1 MRRRQIS
8 GPIHMFVLHFS
19 LASVTES
26 VSWSFSLGLK
36 DFFPPAPVRCPNSPW
51 LLKLMTSQVQRGC
64 CYGWLCFCN
73 LVVTWCLTKFPQLY
87 TEFKGL
93 IQMSLSKSGENII
106 VNLQPLSKER
116 SGPAFKLCKET
127 GTISTHKIK
136 FHPQLTI
143 KHQLKKAI
151 VLKWRSPSLN
161 KNEEPDLGWFA
172 VLSWEHVTM
181 G

>member
-8 GPIHMFVLHFS
+8 GQIHMFVLRFS

-26 VSWSFSLGLK
+26 ESWSFSLGLK
-36 DFFPPAPVRCPNSPW
+36 DFFPPAPVRCTNSPW
-51 LLKLMTSQVQRGC
+51 LLKLMTSQVQRGY

-73 LVVTWCLTKFPQLY
+73 LVVTWCLTKFPQLH

-136 FHPQLTI
+136 LHPQLTI

-161 KNEEPDLGWFA
+161 
-172 VLSWEHVTM
+172 
-181 G
+181 